1 MKVSAFTVGPF
12 QENAYLVIDEHA
24 GQCVF
29 IDPGDEGPRLLKALR
44 ASGATLTAIWL
55 THAHLDHV
63 GAVAALKREYDVPV
77 YLHPLDRPLYER
89 ADRQA
94 AAYGLPFEQ
103 PPAPDRELAEGESVS
118 VGEMTFDVL
127 HVPGHAPGHVI
138 FYRDDVAFVGDLIF
152 AGSIGRTDLPG
163 SNPQDMTDSLERVSS
178 TLPAELTLYPGHGPA
193 TTMGR
198 ELASNPFL
206 NGGARALGG

>member
-1 MKVSAFTVGPF
+1 MKISSFTVGPF
-12 QENAYLVIDEHA
+12 QENAYLVVDESRRE
-24 GQCVF
+24 CVF
-29 IDPGDEGPRLLKALR
+29 IDPGDEGARLVKAVR

-77 YLHPLDRPLYER
+77 FLHPLDRPLYDR

-103 PPAPDRELAEGESVS
+103 PPAPDRELAEGDRMS
-118 VGEMTFDVL
+118 VGGFTFEVM
-127 HVPGHAPGHVI
+127 HVPGHAPGHVV
-138 FYRDDVAFVGDLIF
+138 FHREDLAFVGDLVF

-163 SNPQDMTDSLERVSS
+163 SDPQDMTESLERIAMLS
-178 TLPAELTLYPGHGPA
+178 PELVLNPGHGPV
-193 TTMGR
+193 TTLAR

>member
-1 MKVSAFTVGPF
+1 MKISSFTVGAF
-12 QENAYLVIDEHA
+12 QENAYLVVDEA
-24 GQCVF
+24 SRECVF
-29 IDPGDEGPRLLKALR
+29 IDPGEEGRRLLDALR
-44 ASGATLTAIWL
+44 ESGATLKAIWL

-63 GAVAALKREYDVPV
+63 GAVAAIKRAFDVPI
-77 YLHPLDRPLYER
+77 YLHPLDRGLYDR

-103 PPAPDRELAEGESVS
+103 PPAPDRELAEGDTLT
-118 VGEMTFDVL
+118 VGSFTFDVM

-138 FYRDDVAFVGDLIF
+138 FHRDDVAFVGDLVF

-163 SNPQDMTDSLERVSS
+163 SNPQDMTESLERIS
-178 TLPAELTLYPGHGPA
+178 TLSPELVLLPGHGP
-193 TTMGR
+193 TTTLER

>member
-1 MKVSAFTVGPF
+1 MKISSYTVGPF
-12 QENAYLVIDEHA
+12 QENAYLVVDESA
-24 GQCVF
+24 RECVF
-29 IDPGDEGPRLLKALR
+29 IDPGEEGERLLKAIK
-44 ASGATLTAIWL
+44 ASGATLKAIWL

-63 GAVAALKREYDVPV
+63 GAVAAIKRVYDVPV
-77 YLHPLDRPLYER
+77 YLHPLDRPLYDR

-103 PPAPDRELAEGESVS
+103 PPAPDRELAEGDTVT
-118 VGEMTFDVL
+118 VGNIAFEVM

-138 FYRDDVAFVGDLIF
+138 FHREDIAFVGDLVF

-163 SNPQDMTDSLERVSS
+163 SNPQDMTESLERIS
-178 TLPAELTLYPGHGPA
+178 TLNPELALYPGHGPA
-193 TTMGR
+193 TTLER
-198 ELASNPFL
+198 ELFSNPFL

>member
-1 MKVSAFTVGPF
+1 MKVSAFTVGAF
-12 QENAYLVIDEHA
+12 QENTYLVVDED
-24 GQCVF
+24 GRQCVL
-29 IDPGDEGPRLLKALR
+29 IDPGAEGERLVKAVR
-44 ASGATLTAIWL
+44 ASGATLVAIWL

-63 GAVAALKREYDVPV
+63 GAVAAVKRAFDVPI
-77 YLHPLDRPLYER
+77 YLHPLDRPLYDR

-103 PPAPDRELAEGESVS
+103 PPAPDRELAEGEDVML
-118 VGEMTFDVL
+118 GDLTFEVM
-127 HVPGHAPGHVI
+127 HVPGHAPGHVVFHCENI
-138 FYRDDVAFVGDLIF
+138 AFVGDLIF

-163 SNPQDMTDSLERVSS
+163 SNPQDMTDSLERAA
-178 TLPAELTLYPGHGPA
+178 TLSPDTVLYPGHGPA
-193 TTMGR
+193 TTMER